1 MHSRGCHDPAVE
13 ADDIRAFARCD
24 WNAVAESK
32 ASFRADR
39 KRTMTAG
46 PGLEELFLSRA
57 VPVPIG
63 HIVVP
68 VIRPEDLVVTK
79 ILAGRE
85 KDLED
90 VRSVLRERQDM
101 LDVALIRTTL
111 TSLEEA
117 LGQSDLLPAFERL
130 LADLETRR
138 R

>member
-1 MHSRGCHDPAVE
+1 
-13 ADDIRAFARCD
+13 
-24 WNAVAESK
+24 
-32 ASFRADR
+32 
-39 KRTMTAG
+39 
-46 PGLEELFLSRA
+46 
-57 VPVPIG
+57 
-63 HIVVP
+63 
-68 VIRPEDLVVTK
+68 VIKPEDLVATK

-101 LDVALIRTTL
+101 LDLALIRTTL

-117 LGQSDLLPAFERL
+117 LGQSDLLPVFERL